1 MKHFANFND
10 QPVRRTVQVAAMAT
24 LTTLLLAV
32 PTAAHAAVLSSNF
45 NTGGVSNMPIS
56 FSGTFPLTM
65 VSLSSPADVTQ
76 LVTYHWNNGQGE
88 APGTITIR
96 SLPSSI
102 SGSRFSF
109 NGTFPA
115 QGQPGS
121 FNVPNVN
128 WVADVHVTLPE
139 GDYVVF
145 DSSPSTWSQN
155 SQSSGQGFVMVLG
168 DSLQPATL
176 FNNFNTFGVVNQPTT
191 ATTFQLTEPAQI
203 TQLRT
208 YHWDDGRGHKPGRH
222 DHITLS
228 GFGAPMNFPVVGEP
242 GGNGNVKNATWIAF
256 GLDVVLPP
264 GTYTISDSSP
274 STWAQ
279 NSASNGAGFAQ
290 VLGNS
295 LSPQVQVPAPQSAS
309 GTGGGATTPPTMS
322 CGVPAYFVVMAPCS
336 AFAGTPMT
344 LTVVNPLPAPIATVT
359 FYCVG
364 APFGPGNF
372 CGTPL
377 SPTQSLIDVTV
388 LPAGLTITGTG
399 IAVGSVYTFPVP
411 IFLMVGGPSSQWE
424 AIAVDTTGASLGTV
438 GIFTLL

>member
-1 MKHFANFND
+1 
-10 QPVRRTVQVAAMAT
+10 MAT
-24 LTTLLLAV
+24 LTTLLLTV
-32 PTAAHAAVLSSNF
+32 PTAAHAAVLSNNF
-45 NTGGVSNMPIS
+45 NTGGVINMPIS
-56 FSGTFPLTM
+56 PSGTFPLTI
-65 VSLSSPADVTQ
+65 VSLSSAADVTQ
-76 LVTYHWNNGQGE
+76 LITYHWNNAQGE
-88 APGTITIR
+88 APGTITLR
-96 SLPSSI
+96 SLPNSI
-102 SGSRFSF
+102 RGKDFSF
-109 NGTFPA
+109 SGTFPA
-115 QGQPGS
+115 QGQTGS

-128 WVADVHVTLPE
+128 WVANVNLTLPA

-155 SQSSGQGFVMVLG
+155 SQSSGHGFVMVLG
-168 DSLQPATL
+168 DSLQPTTL
-176 FNNFNTFGVVNQPTT
+176 FNNFNTFGVVNQPTA

-208 YHWDDGRGHKPGRH
+208 YHWNDGRGEKPGRH

-228 GFGAPMNFPVVGEP
+228 GFGAPMNFPVTGEP

-274 STWAQ
+274 GTWAQ
-279 NSASNGAGFAQ
+279 NAGSNGAGFTQ
-290 VLGNS
+290 VLGNA
-295 LSPQVQVPAPQSAS
+295 LSPQVQVPAPQSS
-309 GTGGGATTPPTMS
+309 SGGAGGSTPPAAMS
-322 CGVPAYFVVMAPCS
+322 CGGVPASFVMMAPCS
-336 AFAGTPMT
+336 AFAGSPMT

-364 APFGPGNF
+364 APFGPQNF

-399 IAVGSVYTFPVP
+399 IGVGSVYTFPVP
-411 IFLMVGGPSSQWE
+411 IVLMLGGPSSQWE
-424 AIAVDTTGASLGTV
+424 AIAVDTAGVSLGTV